1 MAEGIPDT
9 RYAKTKDGGHI
20 AYKVMGEGPVDLVP
34 IGGIVYN
41 VEIWQEYEPVARFWR
56 ELASITRLVMHDRRG
71 TGLSDAAGGLPN
83 LETRASDVMT
93 VLDEVGS
100 ERAVFLSIAEGGMAA
115 AMAGATD
122 PGQIAGHLWMHP
134 QVRGTRGDGWD
145 HGPTA
150 QEISELA
157 EFAERTW
164 GTEPFIRAFF
174 GQDAALTPEAV
185 RWLGRLQR
193 HACGPTTARHYLE
206 QIAGYDV
213 RSVLPTVRVPTVLF
227 ERAGAPADLLAA
239 ARATLEL
246 MPQAVFREIGGH
258 SKALFFDTEPIV
270 ELVRDF
276 LGVERPAPVL
286 DRVLSTIVFTD
297 IVGSTEHAASIGDAA
312 WREVL
317 AAHDA
322 ILGEAI
328 QRYRG
333 RLIKTTGDGVLATFD
348 GPARAVFAARDA
360 SRAVGSRLGL
370 QIRCGVHTGEIEIRG
385 SDVAGVAVH
394 AAARVMALAD
404 PGTVLVSSTVR
415 DLTTGSGLSF
425 EDAGQH
431 ELKGVPGRWHLYRV
445 TDA

>member
-20 AYKVMGEGPVDLVP
+20 AYKVLGEGPVDLVP

-71 TGLSDAAGGLPN
+71 TGLSDVAGGLPN
-83 LETRASDVMT
+83 LETRAADVMA

-100 ERAVFLSIAEGGMAA
+100 RVSPWPRAAA
-115 AMAGATD
+115 AMWRRSGRV
-122 PGQIAGHLWMHP
+122 AGHLWMHP
-134 QVRGTRGDGWD
+134 QARGTRGDGWN
-145 HGPTA
+145 HGPA
-150 QEISELA
+150 PEEIAELA
-157 EFAERTW
+157 ELAERTW

-213 RSVLPTVRVPTVLF
+213 RSVLPTVHVPTVLF
-227 ERAGAPADLLAA
+227 ERASAPADLLAA

-322 ILGEAI
+322 ILGDAI

-333 RLIKTTGDGVLATFD
+333 RLIKTTGDVLATFD

-370 QIRCGVHTGEIEIRG
+370 QIRCGVHTGEIEMRG

-445 TDA
+445 ADA